1 MLRNCGKTIAF
12 PNKRNSLFL
21 FTFQPSEYSVG
32 SCSHLATTRNRDIH
46 PDAFEPIN
54 QSKNQLTFRFV
65 ICLKYFSTYFPIFS
79 LFLCIFVCLF
89 SPLVAKHI
97 PDTMFTRFTWF
108 REPNIFL
115 KPRTQSSSTKKNSYG
130 SLKEKN
136 TKGKI
141 SLRIHLF
148 HVL

>member
-12 PNKRNSLFL
+12 PNIRNSLFL
-21 FTFQPSEYSVG
+21 FTFQPSECSVG
-32 SCSHLATTRNRDIH
+32 SYSHLATTRNRDIH

-54 QSKNQLTFRFV
+54 QSQNQLTFRFV

-97 PDTMFTRFTWF
+97 PDTLFTRFTWF

-115 KPRTQSSSTKKNSYG
+115 KPRMQSSSTKK
-130 SLKEKN
+130 
-136 TKGKI
+136 KI
-141 SLRIHLF
+141 HME
-148 HVL
+148 V